1 MGLSR
6 AECFRVVVVNLL
18 SSCTASHPEWTP
30 SGKIEKDDTSETG
43 CLVTL
48 IRIQVKTGIA
58 MSVVGM
64 MRLVM
69 ETLER

>member
-1 MGLSR
+1 M
-6 AECFRVVVVNLL
+6 EFFKVVVVNLL
-18 SSCTASHPEWTP
+18 SSCTASHLEWTP
-30 SGKIEKDDTSETG
+30 SGETEKGDTSGTG

-69 ETLER
+69 ETLVR